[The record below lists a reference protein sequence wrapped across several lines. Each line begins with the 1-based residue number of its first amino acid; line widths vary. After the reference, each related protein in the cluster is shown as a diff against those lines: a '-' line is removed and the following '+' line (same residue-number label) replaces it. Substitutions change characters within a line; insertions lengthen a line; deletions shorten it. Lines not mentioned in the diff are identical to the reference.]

1 MKREV
6 GIDLGL
12 TATAVTSDEERLP
25 AGRYYRSL
33 EAQIAQAQRRGHRR
47 QAKRLHRRA
56 ARRRKE
62 SLHQFSR
69 RLVNRY
75 QFIAIG
81 DVSSSALVRTK
92 MAKAVLD
99 SGWGELKRQL
109 QYKCEHAGR
118 GFIIVN
124 EKNTTR
130 SCSSCGALTGP
141 TGVNGLRVRAWVCQ
155 GCGVS
160 HDRDVNAARMIL
172 LAGRM
177 PPSVRGNELSPPS
190 APPSRASRPRKAGKA
205 LTGAAA

>member
-1 MKREV
+1 LKREV

-69 RLVNRY
+69 SLVNRY

-81 DVSSSALVRTK
+81 DVSSHALVRTK

-118 GFIIVN
+118 SFIIVN
-124 EKNTTR
+124 ERNTTR

-172 LAGRM
+172 LAGRR

-190 APPSRASRPRKAGKA
+190 ASPSRASRPRKAGKV
-205 LTGAAA
+205 LTVAAA